1 MVWQEAART
10 TEKEGKGLFPS
21 PVPPT
26 PDMEQQVVTQNQYT
40 PPHWP
45 VPGGHPQKKN
55 GLWVYVLN
63 RSHKQAP
70 PPTEPHFF
78 LSFTSQGLCQPH
90 FTRPDLQEQV
100 QGLGNLLTSLG
111 FSPLDP
117 KLWAPSDPI
126 RATWVSQPTTDTGSG
141 Y

>member
-45 VPGGHPQKKN
+45 VPGGHPQKKMVC
-55 GLWVYVLN
+55 G
-63 RSHKQAP
+63 
-70 PPTEPHFF
+70 
-78 LSFTSQGLCQPH
+78 FTS
-90 FTRPDLQEQV
+90 
-100 QGLGNLLTSLG
+100 
-111 FSPLDP
+111 
-117 KLWAPSDPI
+117 
-126 RATWVSQPTTDTGSG
+126 
-141 Y
+141 